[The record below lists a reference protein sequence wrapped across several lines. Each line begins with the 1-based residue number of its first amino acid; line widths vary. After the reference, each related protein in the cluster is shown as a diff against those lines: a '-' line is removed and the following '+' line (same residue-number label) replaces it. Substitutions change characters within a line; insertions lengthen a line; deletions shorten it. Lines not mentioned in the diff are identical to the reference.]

1 MGVTRILSVLAQ
13 LCGHNSPRCGM
24 VNSNAFMAW
33 RLFQLNWIP
42 IAAMGLVVLLGGA
55 DRLAADA
62 GLAELLLDVALVAL
76 GIRFSPS
83 PPQRCRT
90 LRHHP
95 PIRQWPVSTSKAG
108 RVAA

>member
-1 MGVTRILSVLAQ
+1 
-13 LCGHNSPRCGM
+13 
-24 VNSNAFMAW
+24 
-33 RLFQLNWIP
+33 
-42 IAAMGLVVLLGGA
+42 
-55 DRLAADA
+55 LAAAGFVLDA
-62 GLAELLLDVALVAL
+62 AVAEVFLAGVAFFAAVARFAGLLLDAALVAL

>member
-1 MGVTRILSVLAQ
+1 VGAV
-13 LCGHNSPRCGM
+13 
-24 VNSNAFMAW
+24 AFDGA
-33 RLFQLNWIP
+33 FV
-42 IAAMGLVVLLGGA
+42 ATFLVATAFFAGA